1 MIKEMFAV
9 CTPVTDDHTPL
20 LGTAVA
26 KVRRRTAPIGTS
38 QGTATRI

>member
-1 MIKEMFAV
+1 MIKEIYAV
-9 CTPVTDDHTPL
+9 CTPASDDHTPL